1 MRALVNM
8 TIHALP
14 YLIKSKG
21 SILNLSSVGATH
33 RAANLSMYVGAKAA
47 VENFTRAWAIELA
60 SKGVRVNAIAPGAI
74 RTNIWNVTDLSP
86 EAAKKHEEGIAE
98 GIPFQRFGD
107 PAEVANVALFLASA
121 QASYVSGA
129 IYAVDGAQG
138 AA

>member
-1 MRALVNM
+1 M
-8 TIHALP
+8 
-14 YLIKSKG
+14 
-21 SILNLSSVGATH
+21 
-33 RAANLSMYVGAKAA
+33 
-47 VENFTRAWAIELA
+47 
-60 SKGVRVNAIAPGAI
+60 
-74 RTNIWNVTDLSP
+74 TDLSP

-107 PAEVANVALFLASA
+107 PAEVANVALFLTSA